1 MPKSEPRNVCIS
13 TVWRKTEATLLRQNM
28 DGSGARSVSEYLRAA
43 GLGRPGIG
51 IARHDLQELW
61 GEAALLSDR
70 LAAAEPGKAQKAVL
84 VAARVFFERAAAALQ
99 SPPRGV

>member
-13 TVWRKTEATLLRQNM
+13 TVWRKTEATLLRRTGRAPAACRSICVPPAWAGPAS
-28 DGSGARSVSEYLRAA
+28 GSRATIC
-43 GLGRPGIG
+43 RK
-51 IARHDLQELW
+51 LW

-70 LAAAEPGKAQKAVL
+70 FAAAEPGKAQKAVL